1 MKKVFIKI
9 KGMVCASDTVEI
21 EKSLL
26 RVKGVNSATVNYL
39 VHEGFVY
46 VEEDVNKED
55 LESAV
60 KKVGYRVTNIRFE
73 EKNEKS

>member
-9 KGMVCASDTVEI
+9 KGMDCASDTVEI